1 MKSLSKSLLE
11 SLLLGLPE
19 GVMVVARHGEDWQ
32 AVFFNPAFGE
42 LARLSPGE
50 LSGQNLKKILHA
62 TGGRDDWPR
71 LARALADRQPIYLT
85 VYPGTPDEPGAPL
98 SLCVTPLNASEGR
111 EYAACHLSLRQG
123 EAQAAD
129 GPPSPSETLP
139 ATQRRDAATGLAPRP
154 FFDGVLS
161 HDWAL
166 ARREGH
172 RLSLLVFRIQAF
184 RAYLDTFG
192 RHATESMI
200 RRVARCITRRLRR
213 ASDIASRLEEDCVV
227 ALVHGGDEAAVRA
240 FADSIT
246 RQVGDLGIHHPH
258 SPLGRFVTVHCTVTA
273 ALPETGQDA
282 NDFVMQALAQGSSA
296 EH

>member
-1 MKSLSKSLLE
+1 MKSLSKNLLE

-19 GVMVVARHGEDWQ
+19 GMMVVTRQGADWQ

-50 LSGQNLKKILHA
+50 VSGQSLKSILHKV
-62 TGGRDDWPR
+62 GGRDDWSR
-71 LARALADRQPIYLT
+71 VAQALADREPIYLT
-85 VYPGTPDEPGAPL
+85 VYPGTPDEPGPPL
-98 SLCVTPLNASEGR
+98 SLCVTPLEASEGR
-111 EYAACHLSLRQG
+111 EYAACHLSLRRG

-129 GPPSPSETLP
+129 GPPDPAEALP
-139 ATQRRDAATGLAPRP
+139 ATERRDASTGLAPRA
-154 FFDGVLS
+154 FFDGVLT

-172 RLSLLVFRIQAF
+172 RLSLLVFRIEAF
-184 RAYLDTFG
+184 GAYLDTFG

-213 ASDIASRLEEDCVV
+213 ASDIASRLEEDCIV
-227 ALVHGGDEAAVRA
+227 ALVHGGDESAVRA
-240 FADSIT
+240 FADSIS
-246 RQVGDLGIHHPH
+246 RQVRELGIHHPH
-258 SPLGRFVTVHCTVTA
+258 SPMGRFVTVHCTVTA
-273 ALPETGQDA
+273 ALPDAEQDA
-282 NDFVMQALAQGSSA
+282 NDFVMEALASSA